1 MTLRRDHIVGGVL
14 LAIAA
19 AVFAFSGDLPAG
31 TLGSPGPGML
41 PTISLGLIAAF
52 ALTLLAG
59 AAQSPPFAETEWTD
73 LSHAVSVT
81 IAAAVAIAVYEYLGF
96 VITMSGLIFCLLALI
111 ERLPLW
117 RAALYAVA
125 VPVGTK
131 LLLGT
136 VLKSPLP
143 QSSFGWPFGF

>member
-14 LAIAA
+14 IAVAA
-19 AVFAFSGDLPAG
+19 AVFAVSGDLPAG

-41 PTISLGLIAAF
+41 PYISLGLIAAF
-52 ALTLLAG
+52 ALTLLIG
-59 AAQSPPFAETEWTD
+59 ARQSPPFAATEWSD
-73 LSHAVSVT
+73 LPHAVSVT
-81 IAAAVAIAVYEYLGF
+81 IAAAIAIAVYEKLGF
-96 VITMSGLIFCLLALI
+96 VITMAGLIFVLLASV

-117 RAALYAVA
+117 RAALYAGA
-125 VPVGTK
+125 VPVGIK

-143 QSSFGWPFGF
+143 LGPFGF